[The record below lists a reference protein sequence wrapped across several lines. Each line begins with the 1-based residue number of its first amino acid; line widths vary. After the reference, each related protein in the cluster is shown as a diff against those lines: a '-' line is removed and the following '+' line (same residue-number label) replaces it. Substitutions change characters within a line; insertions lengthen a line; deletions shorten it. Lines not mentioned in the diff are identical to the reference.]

1 MDDRQVD
8 MVRDGFDIVIRGA
21 MLADASVVPRH
32 ICQLTT
38 VLVASPGYLTQ
49 AGVPQQPTDLLG
61 HQLITMRFLSG
72 QTLRWA
78 FHYKGKVLA
87 LEPKANLALS
97 DPEAAAQAAVL
108 GLGIGETGLYHALPY
123 LRSGQLKVALHK
135 SYRAAPREL
144 ALQYPQGNHLAPRVR
159 AVVEP
164 LLGAFEANVDLQ
176 FRARDVAGFAI

>member
-1 MDDRQVD
+1 MGSGFARRYLLPELPALRQHYPDIHIELAMDDRQVD
-8 MVRDGFDIVIRGA
+8 TVRDGFDIVIRGA

-61 HQLITMRFLSG
+61 HQLIAMRFLSG

-97 DPEAAAQAAVL
+97 DPEDAAQAAVL
-108 GLGIGETGLYHALPY
+108 GLGIG
-123 LRSGQLKVALHK
+123 
-135 SYRAAPREL
+135 
-144 ALQYPQGNHLAPRVR
+144 
-159 AVVEP
+159 
-164 LLGAFEANVDLQ
+164 
-176 FRARDVAGFAI
+176 